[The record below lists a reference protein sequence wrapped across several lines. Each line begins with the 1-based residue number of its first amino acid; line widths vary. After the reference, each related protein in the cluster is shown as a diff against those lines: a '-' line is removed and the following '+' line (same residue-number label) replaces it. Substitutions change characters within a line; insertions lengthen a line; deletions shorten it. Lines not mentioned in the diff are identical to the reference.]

1 MPAVDGRRKQVARLA
16 MLLDGIDLNAR
27 RVARLN
33 PRSDKGINTDLRV
46 WSKLSVVAPPID
58 HDCSLKDF
66 VTELADRLAKLEHES
81 A

>member
-1 MPAVDGRRKQVARLA
+1 
-16 MLLDGIDLNAR
+16 
-27 RVARLN
+27 
-33 PRSDKGINTDLRV
+33 
-46 WSKLSVVAPPID
+46 VVAPPID